1 MPREKAEFIHMRI
14 EPALKKAA
22 ERAAKADRR
31 SLTTYIEK
39 LIENDLHKTGQTIG
53 KPARKRK

>member
-1 MPREKAEFIHMRI
+1 V
-14 EPALKKAA
+14 EPGLKKAA
-22 ERAAKADRR
+22 ERAAKKDRR

-39 LIENDLHKTGQTIG
+39 LIENNLRETGQTIG